1 MGYDYSYI
9 DTLDA
14 FAGYYIVA
22 SIFSILS
29 TIAAIIVATIIA
41 KKKGRSGGWGWLALL
56 IGWIAVIIVACLP
69 SENKANTYNTNSYT
83 NSYSNTPYGN
93 TNYGASWTCSNCN
106 SVNDSTSLFCSNCGN
121 AKQNKWKCKE
131 CNILNDPNNNY
142 CSNCGS
148 KKPE

>member
-1 MGYDYSYI
+1 MGYDYGYG
-9 DTLDA
+9 DA
-14 FAGYYIVA
+14 LGALADYYIIA
-22 SIFSILS
+22 SIFSLIS

-69 SENKANTYNTNSYT
+69 SENNNTTNTT
-83 NSYSNTPYGN
+83 NTYSNTTYSN
-93 TNYGASWTCSNCN
+93 TSFNNECNNC
-106 SVNDSTSLFCSNCGN
+106 VNET
-121 AKQNKWKCKE
+121 QNKWKCKE

>member
-29 TIAAIIVATIIA
+29 TIAANKVAPIIA
-41 KKKGRSGGWGWLALL
+41 KKKGRSWGWGWLAVD

-69 SENKANTYNTNSYT
+69 SENNNTTNTT
-83 NSYSNTPYGN
+83 NTYSNTTYSN
-93 TNYGASWTCSNCN
+93 TSFNNECNNC
-106 SVNDSTSLFCSNCGN
+106 VNET
-121 AKQNKWKCKE
+121 QNKWKCKE
-131 CNILNDPNNNY
+131 CNFLNDPNYNY